1 MERRGQA
8 AMEFLM
14 TYGWAIL
21 AAIIVIGVLAY
32 FGVFS
37 PSKLVPEVC
46 TINSPLGLSP
56 GDCQVSAAGGI
67 TLALR
72 NGAGEQITVS
82 SIAVTNCGT
91 ATPNQAVNYGAKPQL
106 TVACTPLLLSGAKFS
121 GDITVTYKRAGGEFD
136 QTSTG
141 RVSGNV
147 GA

>member
-72 NGAGEQITVS
+72 NGAGEQITIS
-82 SIAVTNCGT
+82 SINVANCGT
-91 ATPNQAVNYGAKPQL
+91 DIISTVVNDGAKPQL
-106 TVACTPLLLSGAKFS
+106 SVACTTSLVDGAKFS
-121 GDITVTYKRAGGEFD
+121 GDITITYKRTGGEFD

-141 RVSGNV
+141 RVSGTV
-147 GA
+147 SA